1 MTNRNDD
8 TTHSKGDHARDFDDA
23 LCEAVDRHNERLDAG
38 RYTLSGDGELSTL
51 RYHEDGVQETLAHIT
66 PNGIVTVADYPEIG
80 LHQDVLADLQKAIG
94 TPDPNSLAHALD
106 AAGYL
111 VDRNGCSFS
120 VWATPDDSC
129 EAFKCGSW
137 GRGRLSATA
146 YDTCPDE
153 VREIMHEHG
162 FSVEPYRT
170 ATRLRAALDT
180 DRMTVA
186 VAESDRVIARREFD
200 GTPLADVSADRQTM
214 TVRPE
219 AMTSEASDLKGAA
232 HTLDLEVD
240 RRQPT
245 VAAAE

>member
-1 MTNRNDD
+1 MTDHTH
-8 TTHSKGDHARDFDDA
+8 TTHDSKDRTHDA
-23 LCEAVDRHNERLDAG
+23 IDRHNDRLDTG
-38 RYTLSGDGELSTL
+38 RYSISGDGELATL
-51 RYHEDGVQETLAHIT
+51 RYHEDGVSEAIAHIT

-80 LHQDVLADLQKAIG
+80 LHQDVLADLQRAVG

-111 VDRNGCSFS
+111 VDRNGRSFS

-129 EAFKCGSW
+129 EAYKCGSW

-153 VREIMHEHG
+153 VRDLLHEYG
-162 FSVEPYRT
+162 YSVEPYQT
-170 ATRLRAALDT
+170 ATKLRAALDT
-180 DRMTVA
+180 ERMTVA
-186 VAESDRVIARREFD
+186 VTEGDRVMVRRELD
-200 GTPLADVSADRQTM
+200 GTPLADVSADDQTM

-219 AMTSEASDLKGAA
+219 AMTSEASDLEGAA
-232 HTLDLEVD
+232 HNLDLKVT
-240 RRQPT
+240 RREPT